1 MAKDVIIAL
10 DFPSSEVA
18 LDFLKNFKDEK
29 VYVKV
34 GMELFYKEGPSIIK
48 EIKKLGHKIFLDLKI
63 HDIPNTCKGATN
75 SLILLDVDMINFHI
89 AGGKKMLSEA
99 SEVVNSKKP
108 ELITLGVTMLTS
120 TDEEV
125 MHNELKID
133 REKSLDDV
141 VLDYA
146 KLAKEAKLSGI
157 VCSALEVPK
166 IKENLGANF
175 ITVTP
180 GIRKVKGTDDQKR
193 VVTPSEA
200 RELGSDYIVV
210 GRPITKAEDPLKE
223 YKEIKRYFL
232 GGEWWEKSQKFY

>member
-10 DFPSSEVA
+10 DFPSGEVA

-34 GMELFYKEGPSIIK
+34 GMELFYKEGPSIIN

-75 SLILLDVDMINFHI
+75 SLISLDVDMINYHI

-99 SEVVNSKKP
+99 SEIVNKEKP
-108 ELITLGVTMLTS
+108 EMITLGVTMLTS
-120 TDEEV
+120 TDEDV
-125 MHNELKID
+125 MHHELKID
-133 REKSLDDV
+133 ERKSLDDV

-146 KLAKEAKLSGI
+146 RLAKEANLSGI

-166 IKENLGANF
+166 IKENLGDDF

-193 VVTPSEA
+193 VVTPAEA

-223 YKEIKRYFL
+223 YKEIKRDFL
-232 GGEWWEKSQKFY
+232 GGE

>member
-10 DFPSSEVA
+10 DFPSGEVA
-18 LDFLKNFKDEK
+18 LDFLKNFKNEK

-34 GMELFYKEGPSIIK
+34 GMELFYKEGPSIIN

-63 HDIPNTCKGATN
+63 HDIPNTCKDATN
-75 SLILLDVDMINFHI
+75 SLISLDVDMINYHI
-89 AGGKKMLSEA
+89 SGGKKMLSEA
-99 SEVVNSKKP
+99 SEIVNKEKP
-108 ELITLGVTMLTS
+108 EMITLGVTMLTS
-120 TDEEV
+120 TDEDV
-125 MHNELKID
+125 MHHELKID
-133 REKSLDDV
+133 ERKSLDDV

-146 KLAKEAKLSGI
+146 RLAKEANLSGI

-166 IKENLGANF
+166 IKENLGDDF

-223 YKEIKRYFL
+223 YKEIKRDFL
-232 GGEWWEKSQKFY
+232 GGK

>member
-1 MAKDVIIAL
+1 
-10 DFPSSEVA
+10 
-18 LDFLKNFKDEK
+18 
-29 VYVKV
+29 
-34 GMELFYKEGPSIIK
+34 MELFYKEGPSIIN

-75 SLILLDVDMINFHI
+75 SLISLDVDMINYHI

-99 SEVVNSKKP
+99 SEIVNKEKP
-108 ELITLGVTMLTS
+108 EMITLGVTMLTS
-120 TDEEV
+120 TDEDV
-125 MHNELKID
+125 MHHELKID
-133 REKSLDDV
+133 ERKSLDDV

-146 KLAKEAKLSGI
+146 RLAKEANLSGI

-166 IKENLGANF
+166 IKENLGDDF

-223 YKEIKRYFL
+223 YKEIKRDFL
-232 GGEWWEKSQKFY
+232 GGE

>member
-10 DFPSSEVA
+10 DFQSGEIS
-18 LDFLKNFKDEK
+18 LDFLKNFNDEK

-34 GMELFYKEGPSIIK
+34 GMELFYKEGPSIIN

-75 SLILLDVDMINFHI
+75 SLISLDVDMINYHI
-89 AGGKKMLSEA
+89 AGGKKMLSKA
-99 SEVVNSKKP
+99 SDIVNREKP
-108 ELITLGVTMLTS
+108 EMITLGVTMLTS

-133 REKSLDDV
+133 RKKSLNEV

-146 KLAKEAKLSGI
+146 NLAKDANLSGI

-166 IKENLGANF
+166 IKENLGDDF

-223 YKEIKRYFL
+223 YKEIKRDFL
-232 GGEWWEKSQKFY
+232 GGE

>member
-10 DFPSSEVA
+10 DFPSGEVA

-34 GMELFYKEGPSIIK
+34 GMELFYKEGPSIIN

-75 SLILLDVDMINFHI
+75 SLISLDVDMINYHI

-99 SEVVNSKKP
+99 SEIVNKEKP
-108 ELITLGVTMLTS
+108 EMITLGVTMLTS
-120 TDEEV
+120 TDEDV
-125 MHNELKID
+125 MHHELKMD
-133 REKSLDDV
+133 ERKTLDDV

-146 KLAKEAKLSGI
+146 RLAKDANLSGI

-166 IKENLGANF
+166 IKENLGDDF

-180 GIRKVKGTDDQKR
+180 GIRKIKGKDDQKR
-193 VVTPSEA
+193 VVTPAEA

-223 YKEIKRYFL
+223 YKEIKRDFL
-232 GGEWWEKSQKFY
+232 GGE

>member
-10 DFPSSEVA
+10 DFPSGEIA

-48 EIKKLGHKIFLDLKI
+48 EIKRLGHKIFLDLKI

-75 SLILLDVDMINFHI
+75 SLISLDVDMINFHI

-99 SEVVNSKKP
+99 SEIVNREKP
-108 ELITLGVTMLTS
+108 EIITLGVTMLTS

-133 REKSLDDV
+133 RKKTLNEV

-146 KLAKEAKLSGI
+146 NLAKDANLSGI

-166 IKENLGANF
+166 IKENLGDDF

-200 RELGSDYIVV
+200 RDLGSDYIVV

-223 YKEIKRYFL
+223 YKEIKRDFL
-232 GGEWWEKSQKFY
+232 GGE

>member
-10 DFPSSEVA
+10 DFPSGEIA

-34 GMELFYKEGPSIIK
+34 GMELFYKEGPSIIN

-75 SLILLDVDMINFHI
+75 SIISLDVDMINFHI
-89 AGGKKMLSEA
+89 AGGKKMLMEA
-99 SEVVNSKKP
+99 SDIVNREKP
-108 ELITLGVTMLTS
+108 DMITLGVTMLTS

-133 REKSLDDV
+133 REKSLNEV

-146 KLAKEAKLSGI
+146 NLAKDANLSGI

-166 IKENLGANF
+166 IKENLGEKF

-200 RELGSDYIVV
+200 RDLGSDYIVV

-223 YKEIKRYFL
+223 YKEIKRDFL
-232 GGEWWEKSQKFY
+232 GGE

>member
-1 MAKDVIIAL
+1 
-10 DFPSSEVA
+10 
-18 LDFLKNFKDEK
+18 
-29 VYVKV
+29 
-34 GMELFYKEGPSIIK
+34 MELFYKEGPSIIN

-75 SLILLDVDMINFHI
+75 SLISLDVDMINYHI

-99 SEVVNSKKP
+99 SEIVNKEKP
-108 ELITLGVTMLTS
+108 EMITLGVTMLTS
-120 TDEEV
+120 TDEDV

-133 REKSLDDV
+133 KEKTLKDL

-146 KLAKEAKLSGI
+146 NLAKEANLSGI

-166 IKENLGANF
+166 IKENLGDDF

-223 YKEIKRYFL
+223 YKEIKRDFL
-232 GGEWWEKSQKFY
+232 GGE

>member
-29 VYVKV
+29 VYIKV

-166 IKENLGANF
+166 IKENLGASF

-180 GIRKVKGTDDQKR
+180 GIRKVKETDDQKR

-223 YKEIKRYFL
+223 YKEIKRDFL
-232 GGEWWEKSQKFY
+232 GGE

>member
-10 DFPSSEVA
+10 DFPSGEIA

-75 SLILLDVDMINFHI
+75 SLISLDVDMINYHI
-89 AGGKKMLSEA
+89 AGGKKMLMEA
-99 SEVVNSKKP
+99 SDIVNREKP
-108 ELITLGVTMLTS
+108 EMITLGVTMLTS

-133 REKSLDDV
+133 REKSLNEV

-146 KLAKEAKLSGI
+146 NLAKDANLSGI

-166 IKENLGANF
+166 IKENLGDDF

-200 RELGSDYIVV
+200 RDLGSDYIVV
-210 GRPITKAEDPLKE
+210 GRPITKAENPLKE
-223 YKEIKRYFL
+223 YKEIKRDFL
-232 GGEWWEKSQKFY
+232 GGE

>member
-10 DFPSSEVA
+10 DFPSGEIA
-18 LDFLKNFKDEK
+18 LDFLKNFKDER

-75 SLILLDVDMINFHI
+75 SLISLDVDMINFHI
-89 AGGKKMLSEA
+89 AGGKKMLMEA
-99 SEVVNSKKP
+99 SDIVNREKP
-108 ELITLGVTMLTS
+108 EMITLGVTMLTS

-133 REKSLDDV
+133 REKSLNEV

-146 KLAKEAKLSGI
+146 NLAKDANLSGI

-166 IKENLGANF
+166 IKENLGDDF

-223 YKEIKRYFL
+223 YKEIKRDFL
-232 GGEWWEKSQKFY
+232 GGE

>member
-10 DFPSSEVA
+10 DFPSGEIA

-75 SLILLDVDMINFHI
+75 SLISLDVDMINFHI
-89 AGGKKMLSEA
+89 SGGKKMLMEA
-99 SEVVNSKKP
+99 SDIVNREKP
-108 ELITLGVTMLTS
+108 EMITLGVTMLTS

-133 REKSLDDV
+133 REKSLNEV

-146 KLAKEAKLSGI
+146 NLAKDANLSGI

-166 IKENLGANF
+166 IKENLGEKF

-210 GRPITKAEDPLKE
+210 GRPITKAENPLKE
-223 YKEIKRYFL
+223 YKEIKRDFL
-232 GGEWWEKSQKFY
+232 GGE

>member
-10 DFPSSEVA
+10 DFPSGEIA
-18 LDFLKNFKDEK
+18 LDFLKNFKNEK

-75 SLILLDVDMINFHI
+75 SLISLDVDMINYHI
-89 AGGKKMLSEA
+89 AGGKKMLREA
-99 SEVVNSKKP
+99 SDIVNREKP
-108 ELITLGVTMLTS
+108 EMITLGVTMLTS

-133 REKSLDDV
+133 REKSLNEV

-146 KLAKEAKLSGI
+146 NLAKDANLSGI

-166 IKENLGANF
+166 IKENLGEKF

-210 GRPITKAEDPLKE
+210 GRPITKAENPLKE
-223 YKEIKRYFL
+223 YKEIKRDFL
-232 GGEWWEKSQKFY
+232 GGE

>member
-10 DFPSSEVA
+10 DFPSGDIA

-34 GMELFYKEGPSIIK
+34 GMELFYKEGPSIIN

-75 SLILLDVDMINFHI
+75 SLISLDVDMINYHI
-89 AGGKKMLSEA
+89 AGGKKMLSKA
-99 SEVVNSKKP
+99 SDIVNREKP
-108 ELITLGVTMLTS
+108 EMITLGVTMLTS

-133 REKSLDDV
+133 RKKSLNEV

-146 KLAKEAKLSGI
+146 NLAKDANLSGI

-166 IKENLGANF
+166 IKENLGDVF

-200 RELGSDYIVV
+200 RDLGSDYIVV

-223 YKEIKRYFL
+223 YKEIKRDFL
-232 GGEWWEKSQKFY
+232 GGE

>member
-10 DFPSSEVA
+10 DFPSGEIA
-18 LDFLKNFKDEK
+18 LDFLNNFKNEK

-75 SLILLDVDMINFHI
+75 SLISLDVDMINYHI
-89 AGGKKMLSEA
+89 AGGKKMLMEA
-99 SEVVNSKKP
+99 SDIVNREKP
-108 ELITLGVTMLTS
+108 EMITLGVTMLTS
-120 TDEEV
+120 TDEDV

-133 REKSLDDV
+133 REKSLNEV

-146 KLAKEAKLSGI
+146 NLAKDANLSGI

-166 IKENLGANF
+166 IKENLGDDF

-210 GRPITKAEDPLKE
+210 GRPITKAENPLKE
-223 YKEIKRYFL
+223 YKEIKRNFL
-232 GGEWWEKSQKFY
+232 GGE

>member
-10 DFPSSEVA
+10 DFPSGEIA

-34 GMELFYKEGPSIIK
+34 GMELFYKEGPSIIN

-75 SLILLDVDMINFHI
+75 SLISLDVDMINYHI

-99 SEVVNSKKP
+99 SDIVNREKP
-108 ELITLGVTMLTS
+108 EMITLGVTMLTS

-133 REKSLDDV
+133 RKKSLNEV

-146 KLAKEAKLSGI
+146 NLAKDANLSGI

-166 IKENLGANF
+166 IKENLGDDF

-200 RELGSDYIVV
+200 RYLGSDYIVV

-223 YKEIKRYFL
+223 YKEIKRDFL
-232 GGEWWEKSQKFY
+232 GGE

>member
-1 MAKDVIIAL
+1 
-10 DFPSSEVA
+10 
-18 LDFLKNFKDEK
+18 
-29 VYVKV
+29 
-34 GMELFYKEGPSIIK
+34 MELFYKEGPRIIN

-75 SLILLDVDMINFHI
+75 SLISLDVDMINYHI

-99 SEVVNSKKP
+99 SEIVNKEKP
-108 ELITLGVTMLTS
+108 EMITLGVTMLTS

-125 MHNELKID
+125 MHHELKID
-133 REKSLDDV
+133 REKTLKDV

-146 KLAKEAKLSGI
+146 NLAKEANLSGI

-166 IKENLGANF
+166 IKENLGDDF

-223 YKEIKRYFL
+223 YKEIKRDFL
-232 GGEWWEKSQKFY
+232 GGK

>member
-1 MAKDVIIAL
+1 
-10 DFPSSEVA
+10 
-18 LDFLKNFKDEK
+18 
-29 VYVKV
+29 
-34 GMELFYKEGPSIIK
+34 MELFYKEGPSIIN

-75 SLILLDVDMINFHI
+75 SLISLDADMINYHI

-99 SEVVNSKKP
+99 SEIVNKEKP
-108 ELITLGVTMLTS
+108 EMITLGVTMLTS

-125 MHNELKID
+125 MHHELKID
-133 REKSLDDV
+133 REKTLKDV

-146 KLAKEAKLSGI
+146 NLAKEANLSGI

-166 IKENLGANF
+166 IKENLGDDF

-223 YKEIKRYFL
+223 YKEIKRDFL
-232 GGEWWEKSQKFY
+232 GGE

>member
-10 DFPSSEVA
+10 DFPSGDVA
-18 LDFLKNFKDEK
+18 LDFLKNFEGQE

-75 SLILLDVDMINFHI
+75 SLISLDVDMINYHI

-99 SEVVNSKKP
+99 TEIIHNEKKD
-108 ELITLGVTMLTS
+108 IISLGVTMLTS
-120 TDEEV
+120 TDEEL
-125 MHNELKID
+125 MHKELKID
-133 REKSLDDV
+133 ENKSLDEI
-141 VLDYA
+141 VLSYA
-146 KLAKEAKLSGI
+146 KLAKEANLSGI

-166 IKENLGANF
+166 IKENLGEDF

-180 GIRKVKGTDDQKR
+180 GIRKVKNTDDQKR

-210 GRPITKAEDPLKE
+210 GRPITKAENPLKE
-223 YKEIKRYFL
+223 YKEIKKDFL
-232 GGEWWEKSQKFY
+232 GGE

>member
-10 DFPSSEVA
+10 DFPSGEIA

-34 GMELFYKEGPSIIK
+34 GMELLYKEGPSIIK

-75 SLILLDVDMINFHI
+75 SLISLDVDMINFHI
-89 AGGKKMLSEA
+89 AGGKKMLTEA
-99 SEVVNSKKP
+99 SDIVNREKP
-108 ELITLGVTMLTS
+108 EMITLGVTMLTS

-133 REKSLDDV
+133 RKKSLNEV

-146 KLAKEAKLSGI
+146 NLAKDANLSGI

-166 IKENLGANF
+166 IKENLGDDF

-223 YKEIKRYFL
+223 YKEIKRDFL
-232 GGEWWEKSQKFY
+232 GGE

>member
-10 DFPSSEVA
+10 DFPSGEIA

-75 SLILLDVDMINFHI
+75 SLISLDVDMINYHI
-89 AGGKKMLSEA
+89 AGGKKMLMEA
-99 SEVVNSKKP
+99 SDIVNREKP
-108 ELITLGVTMLTS
+108 EMITLGVTMLTS

-133 REKSLDDV
+133 REKSLNEV

-146 KLAKEAKLSGI
+146 NLAKDANLSGI

-166 IKENLGANF
+166 IKENLGDDF

-200 RELGSDYIVV
+200 RDLGSDYIVV

-223 YKEIKRYFL
+223 YKEIKRDFL
-232 GGEWWEKSQKFY
+232 GGE